1 MDDCIF
7 CRIVAGK
14 ADASRVYEDDHV
26 VAFMDL
32 VPVNPGHT
40 LVVPRFHAAGL
51 PDLPLEDGAH
61 MFKAGHRL
69 AVALRSSGVR
79 CDGVNLRINDGDA
92 AGQDV
97 FHVHLHII
105 PRILGD
111 GFGGRRPP
119 GYGTRAQ
126 REELD
131 AIAGQI
137 RAALPG

>member
-1 MDDCIF
+1 MEDCIF
-7 CRIVAGK
+7 CRII
-14 ADASRVYEDDHV
+14 ADKEPASRVYEDDYV

-40 LVVPRFHAAGL
+40 LVVPRRHASEL
-51 PDLPLEDGAH
+51 RELDLEDGAR
-61 MFKAGHRL
+61 MFSAGHRL
-69 AVALRSSGVR
+69 SVALRESGVR

-105 PRILGD
+105 PRIYGD

-119 GYGTRAQ
+119 GYGVRAS

-131 AIAGQI
+131 ALAKQI
-137 RAALPG
+137 RAALPD

>member
-1 MDDCIF
+1 MEDCIF
-7 CRIVAGK
+7 CRIISGK
-14 ADASRVYEDDHV
+14 EPASRVYEDDFV
-26 VAFMDL
+26 VAFMDRM
-32 VPVNPGHT
+32 PVNPGHI
-40 LVVPRFHAAGL
+40 LVVPRRHAAGL
-51 PDLPLEDGAH
+51 PELDIEEGAR
-61 MFKAGHRL
+61 MFSAGHRL
-69 AVALRSSGVR
+69 SIALRSSGVR

-119 GYGTRAQ
+119 GYGVRAS

-131 AIAGQI
+131 TLAKKI
-137 RAALPG
+137 RKAL

>member
-1 MDDCIF
+1 MEDCIF

-14 ADASRVYEDDHV
+14 ESASRVYEDEYV

-40 LVVPRFHAAGL
+40 LVVPRYHASGL
-51 PDLPLEDGAH
+51 PELSFEDGAR
-61 MFKAGHRL
+61 MFMAGHRL
-69 AVALRSSGVR
+69 AVALRTSGVR

-119 GYGTRAQ
+119 GYGTRAS
-126 REELD
+126 REELEV
-131 AIAGQI
+131 IAGKI
-137 RAALPG
+137 RKALE